1 MILSAMKREAPEP
14 AVYQRGWMIDSQLPY
29 GAATNAA
36 SISKGMD
43 D

>member
-1 MILSAMKREAPEP
+1 MIPSAAGVSAGVL
-14 AVYQRGWMIDSQLPY
+14 AVYQRGWRIDSQPVADDVDAEL
-29 GAATNAA
+29 

>member
-1 MILSAMKREAPEP
+1 MIPSGGAPALDEE
-14 AVYQRGWMIDSQLPY
+14 AVYQRGWMIDSQPRVSEFMFID
-29 GAATNAA
+29 

>member
-1 MILSAMKREAPEP
+1 MIPSWESMFAAIKT
-14 AVYQRGWMIDSQLPY
+14 VYQRGWMIDSQPDWLYWPMMF
-29 GAATNAA
+29 

>member
-1 MILSAMKREAPEP
+1 MIPSVSAKAVKLD
-14 AVYQRGWMIDSQLPY
+14 AVYQRGWMIDSQLLSFY
-29 GAATNAA
+29 AGGGF

>member
-1 MILSAMKREAPEP
+1 MIPSVYCVTDWAMT
-14 AVYQRGWMIDSQLPY
+14 VYQRGWMIDSQPF
-29 GAATNAA
+29 GNKTATPN

>member
-1 MILSAMKREAPEP
+1 MIPSNLYIP
-14 AVYQRGWMIDSQLPY
+14 AVGDPVYQRGWMIDSQLEIP
-29 GAATNAA
+29 GKGTFF

>member
-1 MILSAMKREAPEP
+1 MIPSLVAWFRFPD
-14 AVYQRGWMIDSQLPY
+14 AVYQRGWMIDSQLA
-29 GAATNAA
+29 GMGFLSFI

>member
-1 MILSAMKREAPEP
+1 MIPSDAVKAVSEA
-14 AVYQRGWMIDSQLPY
+14 AVYQRGWMIDSQPGMKRVY
-29 GAATNAA
+29 QPC

>member
-1 MILSAMKREAPEP
+1 MIPSHAPSKVL
-14 AVYQRGWMIDSQLPY
+14 ADSVYQRGWMIDSQPDHLVSE
-29 GAATNAA
+29 AAN